1 MTKLEKPYKIVGYE
15 QYDGAQYLYPVEV
28 VTEEEIK
35 ASSWIES
42 SAEVASLATAE
53 KRHFL
58 NRF

>member
-1 MTKLEKPYKIVGYE
+1 MSSMMVLNTCTPI
-15 QYDGAQYLYPVEV
+15 EV
-28 VTEEEIK
+28 VTEEEIT